1 MAKALKRG
9 LYLFVSGYAAAL
21 GFIESAQFFRRGP
34 VHAAAARFDLASHFC
49 EFLLILLRPI
59 LGSTEYICDG
69 LVHSLQ
75 QIPATLDPCLLRK
88 IVREKIRW

>member
-49 EFLLILLRPI
+49 EFVLILLRPVLNPAQNLFGS
-59 LGSTEYICDG
+59 LGHGRNI
-69 LVHSLQ
+69 
-75 QIPATLDPCLLRK
+75 ANRLLAGYR
-88 IVREKIRW
+88 VGYVLS